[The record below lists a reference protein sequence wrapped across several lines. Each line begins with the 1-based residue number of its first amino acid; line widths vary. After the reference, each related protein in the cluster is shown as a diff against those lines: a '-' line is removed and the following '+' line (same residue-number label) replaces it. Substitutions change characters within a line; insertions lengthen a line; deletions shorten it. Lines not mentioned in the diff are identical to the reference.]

1 MANGNKA
8 AKVSILGSYVY
19 KNSQV
24 DKIKID
30 NLNDSHA
37 IMKGSIYIPNI
48 KNLQDGLLSKMKTN
62 TSNGVVI
69 EYYTDVFIDTD
80 QKTFDIGDNPLTL
93 IEFDD
98 KINGTQTIGSYIGDH
113 LNSTNDVYTHDP
125 DPSLYGL
132 CFPYKSYTYPIG
144 QAKLTAKYSFYQNS
158 NNGFIYGR
166 GVSGYVDNL
175 PNLIRKNILGSIEF
189 IKPRM
194 DKTNDRYLIP
204 KYIPSCNDDF
214 MELTEIIGSNLYKK
228 GIGFIS
234 CLNLPFDS
242 KYPDNRRYRMTFSQI
257 TDTHGNRKD
266 SYGFSAF
273 LRNNSSKPRTQRLI
287 VGDGNGNL
295 YSIAGYNTQTIES
308 YYSWGYSFGFLTDD
322 DGEKYI
328 LIYMNSP
335 SHTNNGV
342 SYYGAN
348 NIEIMPIKELRGY
361 KLDSNLKTVGG
372 LIRIQDNFDVVGL
385 IDSLLGDIVDPE
397 DLGAPDAYGPGNPYQ
412 NTNNAGSSIGGNFN
426 FDDVI
431 EINDA
436 PPNTGF
442 DTFDYQTSLFGT
454 YVMSNKNIKDYTHTI
469 ESYYSWGYSFG
480 FLTDDDGEKY
490 ILIYMNS
497 PSHTNNGVSYYG
509 ANNIEIMPIK
519 ELRGYKLDSNLKTV
533 GGLIRIQDNFD
544 VVGLID
550 SLLGD
555 IVDPEDLGAPD
566 AYGPGNPY
574 QNTNNA
580 GSSIGGNFNFDD
592 VIEINDAPPNTG
604 FDTFDYQT
612 SLFGTYVMSNKNIKD
627 YTHTLNLLYEH
638 SSDILFGSAASAM
651 AGRIV
656 EGTTGLLSL
665 PITIPSTNYAN
676 TTFSIGNTGIADE
689 NATYAELSNGNFTTA
704 NYLTKNMIEYTINI
718 DPIKHRYDNFLDFP
732 PYSSASIYIP
742 YIGTQEL
749 PLGLIQSTSQYT
761 NTLKLKV
768 RVDVPTGDFVVIL
781 FSNGVPITHWN
792 GNCARTIQLAVNDN
806 SQIIR
811 NVSNQISRAAGAI
824 GMGAMTGGVIGSASQ
839 LVQTIAEEGIQSQ
852 TPISTTQHKIGN
864 IQNSGVSG
872 WMDNQQFYIIVE
884 RPVMY
889 LPYKYGHHIGYPTDK
904 VVRIGSCKG
913 FCQFGELHLECSANQ
928 AEKDE
933 ITRVLQ
939 EGVILNVS

>member
-132 CFPYKSYTYPIG
+132 CFPYKSYTYPNG

-204 KYIPSCNDDF
+204 KYIPSCNYDF

-234 CLNLPFDS
+234 CLNLPFNS
-242 KYPDNRRYRMTFSQI
+242 KYPDNSRYRVAFSQI
-257 TDTHGNRKD
+257 TDTYGNRKD

-295 YSIAGYNTQTIES
+295 YSIAGYNTQ
-308 YYSWGYSFGFLTDD
+308 
-322 DGEKYI
+322 
-328 LIYMNSP
+328 
-335 SHTNNGV
+335 
-342 SYYGAN
+342 
-348 NIEIMPIKELRGY
+348 
-361 KLDSNLKTVGG
+361 
-372 LIRIQDNFDVVGL
+372 
-385 IDSLLGDIVDPE
+385 
-397 DLGAPDAYGPGNPYQ
+397 
-412 NTNNAGSSIGGNFN
+412 
-426 FDDVI
+426 
-431 EINDA
+431 
-436 PPNTGF
+436 
-442 DTFDYQTSLFGT
+442 
-454 YVMSNKNIKDYTHTI
+454 TI

-839 LVQTIAEEGIQSQ
+839 LVQTVAEEGIQSQ

>member
-113 LNSTNDVYTHDP
+113 LNSTNDVHTHDP

-204 KYIPSCNDDF
+204 KYIPSCNYDF

-242 KYPDNRRYRMTFSQI
+242 KYPDNSRYRMTFSQI
-257 TDTHGNRKD
+257 TDTYGNRKD

-454 YVMSNKNIKDYTHTI
+454 YVMSNKNIKDYTHT
-469 ESYYSWGYSFG
+469 
-480 FLTDDDGEKY
+480 
-490 ILIYMNS
+490 
-497 PSHTNNGVSYYG
+497 
-509 ANNIEIMPIK
+509 
-519 ELRGYKLDSNLKTV
+519 
-533 GGLIRIQDNFD
+533 
-544 VVGLID
+544 
-550 SLLGD
+550 
-555 IVDPEDLGAPD
+555 
-566 AYGPGNPY
+566 
-574 QNTNNA
+574 
-580 GSSIGGNFNFDD
+580 
-592 VIEINDAPPNTG
+592 
-604 FDTFDYQT
+604 
-612 SLFGTYVMSNKNIKD
+612 
-627 YTHTLNLLYEH
+627 LNLLYEH

-665 PITIPSTNYAN
+665 PITIPSTNYTN

>member
-144 QAKLTAKYSFYQNS
+144 QAKLTEKYSFYQNS

-242 KYPDNRRYRMTFSQI
+242 KYPDNSRYRMAFSQI
-257 TDTHGNRKD
+257 TDTYGNRKD

-295 YSIAGYNTQTIES
+295 YSIAGYNTQ
-308 YYSWGYSFGFLTDD
+308 
-322 DGEKYI
+322 
-328 LIYMNSP
+328 
-335 SHTNNGV
+335 
-342 SYYGAN
+342 
-348 NIEIMPIKELRGY
+348 
-361 KLDSNLKTVGG
+361 
-372 LIRIQDNFDVVGL
+372 
-385 IDSLLGDIVDPE
+385 
-397 DLGAPDAYGPGNPYQ
+397 
-412 NTNNAGSSIGGNFN
+412 
-426 FDDVI
+426 
-431 EINDA
+431 
-436 PPNTGF
+436 
-442 DTFDYQTSLFGT
+442 
-454 YVMSNKNIKDYTHTI
+454 TI

-704 NYLTKNMIEYTINI
+704 NYLTKNMIEYTINM

-839 LVQTIAEEGIQSQ
+839 LVQTVAEEGIQSQ